1 MSSCYLFLECDNIFI
16 KYLIHHTKISIS
28 LIDKFNKNKIP
39 NNLLLTIQNLYKFY
53 EQKLLFLLMLHKSN
67 ISNML
72 NSSKDEFI
80 ENNPLTNPTTL
91 EYYFSNQCIKKYFN
105 CNKNLSSSC
114 CDKSIEELFT
124 KPNCSDKNIIIK
136 QNLELKDLVELLIIN
151 SKILID
157 ICKNKK
163 SSNPLIISLCVEFI
177 TRLESDILNLFY
189 CNP

>member
-16 KYLIHHTKISIS
+16 KYLIHHVKISIL
-28 LIDKFNKNKIP
+28 LIDKFDKNKIP
-39 NNLLLTIQNLYKFY
+39 NNLLLTIQSLYKFS
-53 EQKLLFLLMLHKSN
+53 EQKLILLLMLHKSD

-72 NSSKDEFI
+72 NSSKEEFI
-80 ENNPLTNPTTL
+80 DNNPLTNPTNL

-136 QNLELKDLVELLIIN
+136 SNLDLKELIELLIIN

-163 SSNPLIISLCVEFI
+163 SSNPLIISLCVEII
-177 TRLESDILNLFY
+177 TKLESDILKLY
-189 CNP
+189 HCNP